1 MPQNK
6 NKLIELMVG
15 NLANAVLHKILERAI
30 DNIDISSKYL
40 KEIDNSWEV
49 AKRYREKINPLDRPL
64 PEKERGEIKEKIIR
78 KVKAELQIRMAHGYG
93 NLDLEG
99 VERITEEILKK
110 IRIEG

>member
-49 AKRYREKINPLDRPL
+49 AKRYREKINPASSLL
-64 PEKERGEIKEKIIR
+64 PNKDIEYIK
-78 KVKAELQIRMAHGYG
+78 
-93 NLDLEG
+93 N
-99 VERITEEILKK
+99 RIKLSLNYQ
-110 IRIEG
+110 